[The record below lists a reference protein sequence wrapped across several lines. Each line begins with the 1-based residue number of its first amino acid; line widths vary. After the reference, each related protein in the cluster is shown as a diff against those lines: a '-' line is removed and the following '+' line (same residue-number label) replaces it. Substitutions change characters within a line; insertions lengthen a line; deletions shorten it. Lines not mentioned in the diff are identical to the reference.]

1 MDYFEAFELERRLQ
15 LDGSA
20 LQRRFHEL
28 SRRTHPDFHQAAPAA
43 EQARVLEASALLNAA
58 YRTLR
63 DPVAR
68 ADYLV
73 RLEEGRPTREGDA
86 QKAKAPPALLQEMF
100 EVQEALAEARPGA
113 LDDATRA
120 TLTAERDRLHARFR
134 DVEARLTGELADAWD
149 TAAAEAR
156 PRALAAIKEALATRA
171 YLRTVLEDLSE
182 VLDGDREAYVANRRD

>member
-1 MDYFEAFELERRLQ
+1 MDYFETFGWARRLR
-15 LDGSA
+15 LDVSA
-20 LQRRFHEL
+20 LRQRFYEL

-43 EQARVLEASALLNAA
+43 EQARILETSALLNAA

-73 RLEEGRPTREGDA
+73 RLEEGRTTREGDT
-86 QKAKAPPALLQEMF
+86 QKPTAPPALLVEMF
-100 EVQEALAEARPGA
+100 EIQEALAEARTGA

-120 TLTAERDRLHARFR
+120 TLSTERDRLHTRFR
-134 DVEARLTGELADAWD
+134 DVEARVAGELADAWD
-149 TAAAEAR
+149 AASSEAR

-171 YLRTVLEDLSE
+171 YLKTVLEDLSE

>member
-1 MDYFEAFELERRLQ
+1 MDYFETFGWERRLR
-15 LDGSA
+15 LDASA

-43 EQARVLEASALLNAA
+43 EQARILEASALLNAA

-73 RLEEGRPTREGDA
+73 RLEEGRTTREGDT
-86 QKAKAPPALLQEMF
+86 QKPQAPPALLQEMF
-100 EVQEALAEARPGA
+100 EIQEALAEARTGV
-113 LDDATRA
+113 LDEATRGS
-120 TLTAERDRLHARFR
+120 LTAERERLHARFR
-134 DVEARLTGELADAWD
+134 DVEARLGGELADAWD
-149 TAAAEAR
+149 AAPPEAR

-171 YLRTVLEDLSE
+171 YLKTVLEDLSE